1 MKKKV
6 LFINPYIPTL
16 GGGEKHMAYMCQFVE
31 KYYNYDVDIDILVH
45 DYNNIKVD
53 DDNYVTIEDI
63 NNQFGLE
70 LKCTKIR
77 KEKLPIARN
86 FFERRRNRLRISEIS
101 SEYDLMVNFKFLSN
115 EVGKA
120 KHNLYGCMF
129 PTERLS
135 VSRSW
140 WKKPYAWGRDYQ
152 FYNSYDSFIA
162 NSKYTYHWIEKYWK
176 KIVKIVLYILLY
188 LAKMKL
194 KDAMM
199 KVKKKILLLVLV
211 VSL

>member
-70 LKCTKIR
+70 LKCTK
-77 KEKLPIARN
+77 
-86 FFERRRNRLRISEIS
+86 
-101 SEYDLMVNFKFLSN
+101 
-115 EVGKA
+115 
-120 KHNLYGCMF
+120 
-129 PTERLS
+129 
-135 VSRSW
+135 
-140 WKKPYAWGRDYQ
+140 
-152 FYNSYDSFIA
+152 
-162 NSKYTYHWIEKYWK
+162 
-176 KIVKIVLYILLY
+176 
-188 LAKMKL
+188 
-194 KDAMM
+194 
-199 KVKKKILLLVLV
+199 
-211 VSL
+211 